1 MALHSGFTSLNA
13 NTDTFS
19 DWLNKTNEISAL
31 IIGDNTGA
39 QTSIMTANDS
49 GSWTHG
55 DAILSSGT
63 TANGEFFANIVSIVD
78 GSNTT
83 SGGLQGAKYSSAN
96 GFQKDWLY
104 ISTNTAFSN
113 TANIVYVNATD
124 KLHVTNN
131 TEINQHLT
139 VSNTGGY
146 AFFHGNT
153 HVEERFEVGSQTT
166 GAVRSTTVDSLIVT
180 GANVEWYD
188 YSSSTTSSIRTND
201 NGDLIVDA
209 DVTGVGTANT
219 TITLRVDNSDRAT
232 FSAANIDF
240 YNAAGSTVGMRWTG
254 SILELGEAQA
264 FQIYNDGANSYV
276 KESAS
281 GNLFVQANNLVL
293 EATDGTNYI
302 QATAAANVEISYA
315 GNVQIS
321 TTSYGVVLDGEAN
334 TNTLLVRSHGEFDGT
349 INVDGDATFNANIV
363 LGDSSADAVT
373 FNADVDSN
381 ILPTANG
388 LNLGEASSRWDLLA
402 ETIDASSTLNVDGA
416 TTLNST
422 LDVDGIATFNNTT
435 AANSTSGSI
444 QTDGGISIAK
454 NAYVVG
460 NTDIDGSLTVDG
472 VATFNGSIDLGNAA
486 TDTVSF
492 VADVDTDIL
501 PSANG
506 LNLGG
511 VNARWD
517 LLGGAA
523 NFSASLTVDGLTS
536 LNSHVDLGDAAS
548 DNITINGRIDSNVIP
563 DANVTYDIGSSALSW
578 NNVYS
583 NNVVTD
589 YLTVNTD
596 ASFPDGVSFAGTT
609 EFVNIEVTG
618 TANILSLEVS
628 ELVAN
633 GAALI
638 GTEDT
643 VTTTS
648 ATVIDSYPKAQSK
661 GLKYI
666 VQGQRSDLST
676 AIYGVEIMLV
686 HNDTDVFFTRY
697 GEIDNQMS
705 DVVITPVANSTHINL
720 QAVCDS
726 ASVANTHTFNIVRI
740 ETR

>member
-1 MALHSGFTSLNA
+1 MALHSGFTSLDA

-39 QTSIMTANDS
+39 QTSIMTANS
-49 GSWTHG
+49 SKSWTYG
-55 DAILSSGT
+55 DAVLSSGT

-83 SGGLQGAKYSSAN
+83 SGGLQGAKYTSSN
-96 GFQKDWLY
+96 NTLEKDWLY
-104 ISTNTAFSN
+104 VSTNTAFSS
-113 TANIVYVNATD
+113 TANIVYVNLTD
-124 KLHVTNN
+124 TLHATNN
-131 TEINQHLT
+131 THINQHLT

-188 YSSSTTSSIRTND
+188 YSSNTTSSIRTND

-232 FSAANIDF
+232 LSAANIDF
-240 YNAAGSTVGMRWTG
+240 YNAAGNTVGMRWTG
-254 SILELGEAQA
+254 SILELGEAQG
-264 FQIYNDGANSYV
+264 FQIYNDTTDSFI
-276 KESAS
+276 KETSS

-293 EATDGTNYI
+293 ESTDGTNYI
-302 QATAAANVEISYA
+302 QATAGANVEISYA
-315 GNVQIS
+315 GNVQVS
-321 TTSYGVVLDGEAN
+321 TTDYGIVLDGEAN
-334 TNTLLVRSHGEFDGT
+334 TNTLRVRSNGQFDST
-349 INVDGDATFNANIV
+349 INVDG
-363 LGDSSADAVT
+363 L
-373 FNADVDSN
+373 
-381 ILPTANG
+381 
-388 LNLGEASSRWDLLA
+388 
-402 ETIDASSTLNVDGA
+402 
-416 TTLNST
+416 
-422 LDVDGIATFNNTT
+422 
-435 AANSTSGSI
+435 
-444 QTDGGISIAK
+444 
-454 NAYVVG
+454 
-460 NTDIDGSLTVDG
+460 
-472 VATFNGSIDLGNAA
+472 ATFNGLTALNGDIDLGNAA
-486 TDTVSF
+486 
-492 VADVDTDIL
+492 
-501 PSANG
+501 G
-506 LNLGG
+506 
-511 VNARWD
+511 
-517 LLGGAA
+517 
-523 NFSASLTVDGLTS
+523 
-536 LNSHVDLGDAAS
+536 
-548 DNITINGRIDSNVIP
+548 DNITINGQIDSNVIP
-563 DANVTYDIGSSALSW
+563 DANVSYNLGSTSLSW

-596 ASFPDGVSFAGTT
+596 AEFPSGVTFDGVTSF
-609 EFVNIEVTG
+609 VDINVSG

-633 GAALI
+633 GAALV

-648 ATVIDSYPKAQSK
+648 ASIIDSYPKAQSK

-705 DVVITPVANSTHINL
+705 DVVITPVANATHINL